1 MDLKDVDRLSEE
13 IRSKYHELEKE
24 LHGSTWS
31 VEEDVLAFLTDA
43 GLVGR
48 LTMDNQGRWP
58 SENRQMLP
66 SKIGECV
73 WWLAVL
79 AQRMGCSQQYV
90 SNILR
95 GNSNMTLE
103 TIAKL
108 EDALGI
114 DILNTTLN
122 YVSGYFSDS
131 VTAPSYGNDEKK

>member
-13 IRSKYHELEKE
+13 IRSKYHELEKK

-31 VEEDVLAFLTDA
+31 VEEDALAFLTDA

-79 AQRMGCSQQYV
+79 AQRMDLDFEECV
-90 SNILR
+90 EEFLSNRL
-95 GNSNMTLE
+95 
-103 TIAKL
+103 
-108 EDALGI
+108 
-114 DILNTTLN
+114 
-122 YVSGYFSDS
+122 DS
-131 VTAPSYGNDEKK
+131 LK